1 MLEDKELI
9 PYSPIMDSSHIWVET
24 LEDLKAMC
32 EKLENN
38 NEIAIDL
45 EVEKFLSIN
54 FLLLIVLLTRIFCF
68 VLAPRLSFISRVYL
82 FITNKYK
89 R

>member
-1 MLEDKELI
+1 MLEDKEPI
-9 PYSPIMDSSHIWVET
+9 PYNPIMDSSHIWVET

-45 EVEKFLSIN
+45 EVEKFLPIK
-54 FLLLIVLLTRIFCF
+54 F
-68 VLAPRLSFISRVYL
+68 SFINSL
-82 FITNKYK
+82 FC
-89 R
+89 